1 MIKVHI
7 RNLAVGGAGVGN
19 VTSVSPSLKTSSDD
33 PPLEGITAFVPFTIP
48 GEDVWAHVD
57 LHKKRYVE
65 ARLAEVISP
74 AAGRVTPRCCHFGVC
89 GGCELQHMSYA
100 SQLES
105 KQAMIRSMLQVG
117 GCGPEILNCLETII
131 PSQPFN
137 YRRRIALHLDR
148 QGNLG
153 FYRSRS
159 REIISL
165 SECPIADPQI
175 GALLPKL
182 PYFAKAVCHKISTLI
197 LECDSSGVCAVLRA
211 LGRLSE
217 SELESLRD
225 AAQLVFESV
234 MIQDDSGER
243 LTFGRRE
250 LTMPTVDGS
259 VQVPVGAFSQINSE
273 VNLQLVTAVCNEL
286 SQRGVREIWD
296 LYAGAGNFALPLAR
310 RSFAV
315 TAVEVD
321 PRLVEVGKQ
330 EVSDYVCSSVEAFL
344 RNGSSSR
351 KAKRSLPDAIVAD
364 PPRSGLGNLVKS
376 LPEVE
381 SLILISCHLPSFV
394 RDLKNLTHGDWRVSR
409 IVPFDMF
416 AQTSYVEMM
425 SVFIGK

>member
-19 VTSVSPSLKTSSDD
+19 VTAVSPSLKTPSDD

-57 LHKKRYVE
+57 LHKKRYLE

-74 AAGRVTPRCCHFGVC
+74 AAGRVTPRCCHFGIC

-100 SQLES
+100 TQLES
-105 KQAMIRSMLQVG
+105 KHAMIRSMLQVG
-117 GCGPEILNCLETII
+117 GCGEEILSCLEAIV

-137 YRRRIALHLDR
+137 YRRRIALHLDP
-148 QGNLG
+148 QANLG

-159 REIISL
+159 REVISL
-165 SECPIADPQI
+165 NECPISDPQI

-182 PYFAKAVCHKISTLI
+182 SHFAKAVCHKISTLI
-197 LECDSSGVCAVLRA
+197 LECDSRGVCAVLRT
-211 LGRLSE
+211 LGKLTE
-217 SELESLRD
+217 SDLESLRETT
-225 AAQLVFESV
+225 QLVFDSAS
-234 MIQDDSGER
+234 IQDDSGER

-250 LTMPTVDGS
+250 LTMPTLDGS
-259 VQVPVGAFSQINSE
+259 VEVPVGAFSQINAE
-273 VNLQLVTAVCNEL
+273 VNLQLVNAVCEEL
-286 SQRGVREIWD
+286 SRRRVSEIWD

-310 RSFAV
+310 RGFSV

-321 PRLVEVGKQ
+321 PRLVEVGKR
-330 EVSDYVCSSVEAFL
+330 EVPNYVCSSVEAFL
-344 RNGSSSR
+344 RGGSVLSR
-351 KAKRSLPDAIVAD
+351 NLPDAIVAD

-381 SLILISCHLPSFV
+381 RLILISCHLPSFV
-394 RDLKNLTHGDWRVSR
+394 RDLKNLINGDWRVSR

-425 SVFIGK
+425 SVFIRK